1 MNNSSKAQFEVHLV
15 VYAKNKC
22 AGISHSP
29 TYVRHYELRARG
41 DSAVL
46 QVYLSVERHQMILP
60 VNPQDAMHINLAFTL
75 HRDLTGNAIRRKNRF
90 GKSIAFQYGFMHLPI
105 TRCHTRV
112 STLYIDHDLTAGLTS
127 CDLPANRAALDFER
141 TVDRVQHGAQGELN
155 SALGRIEID
164 YDLLGGRRV
173 PFSGSHRET
182 EVQQKEHENWS
193 FHEAQIEQSPF
204 LGPLLFNQVVFDG
217 ECIEASCVK

>member
-1 MNNSSKAQFEVHLV
+1 MRRRRFRSEKSPIVPQLFCSVILYIRISEDEDDDEHEEELQFRSLGSVNNSSKAQFEVHLV

-141 TVDRVQHGAQGELN
+141 TVDRVQHGA
-155 SALGRIEID
+155 
-164 YDLLGGRRV
+164 
-173 PFSGSHRET
+173 
-182 EVQQKEHENWS
+182 
-193 FHEAQIEQSPF
+193 
-204 LGPLLFNQVVFDG
+204 
-217 ECIEASCVK
+217 